1 MEQHIFQNDIDYM
14 GRCLKCITI
23 EQHVLDTNAG
33 KQPSLAAID
42 V

>member
-1 MEQHIFQNDIDYM
+1 MEHN
-14 GRCLKCITI
+14 LI

-33 KQPSLAAID
+33 KQLSFAATD